1 MANGYILTECVTY
14 EIGEKLDIIASCAQE
29 IKENKDPMK

>member
-14 EIGEKLDIIASCAQE
+14 EIGVKLDIIASCAQE